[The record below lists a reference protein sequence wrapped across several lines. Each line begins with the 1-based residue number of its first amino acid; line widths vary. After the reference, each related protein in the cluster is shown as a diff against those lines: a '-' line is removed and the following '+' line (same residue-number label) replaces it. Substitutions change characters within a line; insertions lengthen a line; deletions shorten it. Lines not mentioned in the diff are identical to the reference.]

1 MAYKRGERKRVTF
14 SLAAPGVKDVC
25 LAGSFNNW
33 NINSHHMKHNGDG
46 LWTKTVI
53 IPPGKYEYK
62 YLVGGEWWHDPL
74 NENVAYNEHGTLNS
88 VITVH

>member
-1 MAYKRGERKRVTF
+1 MAFKRGQRRRVTF
-14 SLAAPGVKDVC
+14 TLAAPGARDVC

-33 NINSHHMKHNGDG
+33 NINSHHMKLNGDG

-62 YLVGGEWWHDPL
+62 YLVGGEWWHDPK
-74 NENVAYNEHGTLNS
+74 NQDVCYNNHGSLNS
-88 VITVH
+88 IIIVH